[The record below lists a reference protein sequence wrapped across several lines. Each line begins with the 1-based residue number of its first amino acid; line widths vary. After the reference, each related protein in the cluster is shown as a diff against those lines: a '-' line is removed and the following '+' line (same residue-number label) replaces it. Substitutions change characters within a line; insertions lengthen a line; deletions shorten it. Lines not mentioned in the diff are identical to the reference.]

1 MQFLKNTGIEIG
13 FLRLKWKTTV
23 FNRLILRL
31 GSGRTRMLNYWFDA
45 GLFITLLFMP
55 IAVGLLLIANYQLL
69 APKTSGDQQLVL
81 EPLVPGYN
89 LPTSEIGYYAVT
101 LLICSVIHE
110 FGHALAA
117 VKEDVHLID
126 VGVNVFL
133 CIPVAYVNISS
144 ERLSTLT
151 QARILRIMCA
161 GIWHNVVLV
170 IIAGIMYL
178 SMSFVLTPFYITGSG
193 VVVTDVMFQSPLAGP
208 KGLFETNIVTGIND
222 CDVVDEESW
231 MDCLSRTRTVRPG
244 EIFYLHRNV
253 C

>member
-1 MQFLKNTGIEIG
+1 MKNTGFEVG

-23 FNRLILRL
+23 FNRVILRL
-31 GSGRTRMLNYWFDA
+31 GSGRTKIFNYWFDT
-45 GLFITLLFMP
+45 GLIITLLFIP
-55 IAVGLLLIANYQLL
+55 FAVGLLLVANYQLI
-69 APKTSGDQQLVL
+69 TSRGSSDEELVL

-151 QARILRIMCA
+151 QGRILRIMCA
-161 GIWHNVVLV
+161 GIWHNIVLV
-170 IIAGIMYL
+170 AFAGILYF
-178 SMSFVLTPFYITGSG
+178 SMSFVLSPLYTTGNG
-193 VVVTDVMFQSPLAGP
+193 VVVTDVLVQSPLAGP
-208 KGLFETNIVTGIND
+208 KGLFPSNIITGIND
-222 CDVVDEESW
+222 CIVKDEDGW
-231 MDCLSRTRTVRPG
+231 KDCLSRARTIRPG
-244 EIFYLHRNV
+244 K
-253 C
+253 